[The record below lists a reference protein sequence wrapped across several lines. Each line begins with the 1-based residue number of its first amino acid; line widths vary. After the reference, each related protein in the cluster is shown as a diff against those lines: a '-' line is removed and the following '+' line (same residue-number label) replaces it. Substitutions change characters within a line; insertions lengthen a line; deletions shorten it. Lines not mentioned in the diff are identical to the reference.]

1 MRARQPRSAAA
12 ADGNAEGTA
21 TNVEAERKPM
31 DLDPW
36 HSELFILGQGFTSS
50 TAQQQQQR
58 NLRKIKVVQHS
69 TTIFILK

>member
-1 MRARQPRSAAA
+1 
-12 ADGNAEGTA
+12 
-21 TNVEAERKPM
+21 VEAERKPM